1 MPDSKPVRSA
11 EIEDELR
18 LLRAELAET
27 EGGVADEGKSSEC
40 VDVDDR
46 VAGIRQRIRDITGK

>member
-1 MPDSKPVRSA
+1 MPDSKSVHSA
-11 EIEDELR
+11 ETEEQLR
-18 LLRAELAET
+18 LLRTELAEI

-46 VAGIRQRIRDITGK
+46 VAGIRQRIRDITGE